1 MEKTLIDFYSGNG
14 VNVEG
19 RTIEEIL
26 SWSDAAIEHS
36 HTTIQWLFPLK
47 TESNFN
53 PDAPL
58 LTDEDIKIWQVDP
71 VLQEN
76 LRRAYHRWLEFT
88 GMRETDGSIEFLI
101 VPKRFVEVYGYP
113 NHNWLR
119 ITRVLLSL
127 RTLGLGVECD
137 RYWDALTKI
146 HAEGMISEN
155 SFGYWRDA
163 VQGIDRK
170 RNQI

>member
-1 MEKTLIDFYSGNG
+1 MSTLLDFYRGEG
-14 VNVEG
+14 MDCEG
-19 RTIEEIL
+19 RTFESYIA
-26 SWSDAAIEHS
+26 STDARLEAS
-36 HTTIQWLFPLK
+36 HNLIQWLFPLN
-47 TESNFN
+47 TESNYN

-58 LTDEDIKIWQVDP
+58 LTDNDIKIWQVDP

-88 GMRETDGSIEFLI
+88 GMQEMDDGFIDLI
-101 VPKRFVEVYGYP
+101 VPKRFYAVFGSP

-127 RTLGLGVECD
+127 RTLGLRVECD
-137 RYWDALTKI
+137 RYWNTLTKI
-146 HAEGMISEN
+146 HAEGLVSEN

-163 VQGIDRK
+163 SQGIDRK
-170 RNQI
+170 S